1 MSFKHL
7 LWTPNFA
14 ADDLCED
21 EDDFEDN
28 VAEDGEGGKLYI
40 NLVSN
45 IIFWIYIFY
54 FL

>member
-1 MSFKHL
+1 MLL
-7 LWTPNFA
+7 LWTKFA
-14 ADDLCED
+14 AHDLCED
-21 EDDFEDN
+21 KGDCDDN

-54 FL
+54 NYNA